1 MAVEQK
7 KILIRRG
14 NKADLVLT
22 DLQPGE
28 QALALDTNEVGI
40 KTSGGDMIWYAHA
53 DDLAAHAA
61 RTDNPHSV
69 SAAQIGAVLASEK
82 GKANGVPTLNAD
94 GKVVQEPAN
103 KGVANGVASLGSD
116 GIVPTAQ
123 TGVVSGSNS
132 NGNYIKFPDGTLIC
146 YGHESCT
153 VANTNGITVTFP
165 TSFIDTGAAGRANY
179 TFIGNVVSGIDY
191 PTVYADN
198 IYLTSTNVWLSNAG
212 SSVAGNNI
220 VFTWVA
226 IGRWK

>member
-28 QALALDTNEVGI
+28 QVLALDTNEVGI

-82 GKANGVPTLNAD
+82 GK
-94 GKVVQEPAN
+94 
-103 KGVANGVASLGSD
+103 ANGVASLGSD

-179 TFIGNVVSGIDY
+179 TFIGNVVSGIDH

-198 IYLTSTNVWLSNAG
+198 IHLTSTNVWFSNAG
-212 SSVAGNNI
+212 SSVTGNNI

>member
-28 QALALDTNEVGI
+28 QVLALDTNEVGI

-82 GKANGVPTLNAD
+82 G
-94 GKVVQEPAN
+94 
-103 KGVANGVASLGSD
+103 VANGVASLGKD
-116 GIVPTAQ
+116 GMVPAAQ
-123 TGVVSGSNS
+123 TGIASGSNS

-146 YGHESCT
+146 YKG
-153 VANTNGITVTFP
+153 
-165 TSFIDTGAAGRANY
+165 IDTYVAITNTWGSLYESVVVVKFGDWPAAF
-179 TFIGNVVSGIDY
+179 TGNPDAVAQVLTHGESDHLYALIESISGVTATLAGESFLLRPVSTAASKYYISVV
-191 PTVYADN
+191 T
-198 IYLTSTNVWLSNAG
+198 
-212 SSVAGNNI
+212 
-220 VFTWVA
+220 

>member
-28 QALALDTNEVGI
+28 QVLALDTNEVGI

-82 GKANGVPTLNAD
+82 GK
-94 GKVVQEPAN
+94 
-103 KGVANGVASLGSD
+103 ANGVASLGSD

-179 TFIGNVVSGIDY
+179 TFIGNVVSGIDH

-212 SSVAGNNI
+212 SSVTGNNI

>member
-28 QALALDTNEVGI
+28 QVLALDTNEVGI

-82 GKANGVPTLNAD
+82 GK
-94 GKVVQEPAN
+94 
-103 KGVANGVASLGSD
+103 ANGVASLGSD

-179 TFIGNVVSGIDY
+179 TFIGNVVSGIDH

-198 IYLTSTNVWLSNAG
+198 IHLTSTNVWLSNAG
-212 SSVAGNNI
+212 SSVTGNNI